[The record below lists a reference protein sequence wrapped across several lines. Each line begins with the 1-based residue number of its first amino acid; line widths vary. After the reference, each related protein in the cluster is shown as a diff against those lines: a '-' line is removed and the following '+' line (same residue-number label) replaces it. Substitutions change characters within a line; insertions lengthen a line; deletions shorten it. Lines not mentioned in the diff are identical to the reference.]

1 MTHDDYVEL
10 RKAAKLMMQVRCILE
25 GISESIDSGDA
36 MFESISDSLMD
47 ANNLEY
53 QLDYIVENAGE

>member
-25 GISESIDSGDA
+25 GISDSIDDDEPMLEKISDA
-36 MFESISDSLMD
+36 MLD

-53 QLDYIVENAGE
+53 DLDYIVEHAQE